1 MVLMF
6 LPGNDI
12 PPTDWLHIN
21 YFDKLVH
28 TAIFGLMGF
37 LFSWPLL
44 TSGLNNK
51 RQQRYFIIITLAVSI
66 WGFAAELIQKYWI
79 PGRNYDIFDWI
90 ADTIGAFASF
100 FILRI
105 FFLKPTTN

>member
-1 MVLMF
+1 MF

-21 YFDKLVH
+21 YFDKFVH
-28 TAIFGLMGF
+28 SGIFGLMGF

-44 TSGLNNK
+44 KSGLSRK
-51 RQQRYFIIITLAVSI
+51 QLQQYFLMIAIAVSM
-66 WGFAAELIQKYWI
+66 WGFVGELIQKYFI

-90 ADTIGAFASF
+90 ADTIGAIAGF
-100 FILRI
+100 FILKL
-105 FFLKPTTN
+105 FFLKASAK

>member
-1 MVLMF
+1 MF

-28 TAIFGLMGF
+28 TGIFGLMSF

-44 TSGLNNK
+44 KSGLNK
-51 RQQRYFIIITLAVSI
+51 KQHQHYFLKIAIAVSI
-66 WGFAAELIQKYWI
+66 WGFAAELIQKYWV
-79 PGRNYDIFDWI
+79 PGRSYDIFDWI
-90 ADTIGAFASF
+90 ADTIGAIAAF
-100 FILRI
+100 FILKL
-105 FFLKPTTN
+105 FFLKPTTH